1 MRTILNMA
9 DPLLGLLAPQHFVE
23 GGEPYRLMRYVVR
36 QPVEE
41 GLLLYNVMTKA
52 MVLLDPDEVKK
63 FEKDPSAVPGLVEGW
78 FVVPESHDDRKL
90 AREVRAVGKML
101 SKPAKGIS
109 GYTILTTT
117 DCNARC
123 FYCYEKGRSRIH
135 MTEETA
141 DAIIRY
147 IIKHSSG
154 ENVRLRWFGG
164 EPLFNKRVIT
174 RICTRLK
181 EAGVPFRSSM
191 VSNGLL
197 FDEPTIAE
205 AVDLW
210 KLKKIQITLD
220 GTEVV
225 YNRVKNYVNPEGS
238 PFRRVLGNIRL
249 LVNAGVR
256 VNIRLNIDRH
266 NADDLFIL
274 ADLLGAEFGGNPLV
288 RVYSH
293 SLFEACDVRA
303 AVNHDDIQRRELFEK
318 QKRLREKLRDAGLS
332 SPGKLAHSLK
342 LNRCMADNDSS
353 IVILPDGHVG
363 KCEHFSDSEWFSH
376 VLSEEIDD
384 RQIASFK
391 QVRPELEAC
400 SECVLYPDCFRLS
413 KCEEAVH
420 CYPEERED
428 KLLTLR
434 DQILSYYKGYAVSD

>member
-9 DPLLGLLAPQHFVE
+9 DPLPGLLAPQRPV
-23 GGEPYRLMRYVVR
+23 GGERYRLMHFVVQ

-41 GLLLYNVMTKA
+41 GLLLYHVMTKA
-52 MVLLDPDEVKK
+52 LVLIDHNEADML
-63 FEKDPSAVPGLVEGW
+63 EKDPSAVPGLVEGW
-78 FVVPESHDDRKL
+78 FAVPESHDDLKL

-123 FYCYEKGRSRIH
+123 FYCYEKGRSRIP
-135 MTEETA
+135 MTEKTA
-141 DAIIRY
+141 DATVRY
-147 IIKHSSG
+147 IIKNSSG
-154 ENVRLRWFGG
+154 ETVRLRWFGG
-164 EPLFNKRVIT
+164 EPLFNKKVIT
-174 RICTRLK
+174 RICTGLK

-197 FDEPTIAE
+197 FDEPTVAE
-205 AVDLW
+205 AVELW
-210 KLKKIQITLD
+210 KLKKVQITLD
-220 GTEVV
+220 GTEDV

-238 PFRRVLGNIRL
+238 AFRRVLGNIHL
-249 LVNAGVR
+249 LLNAEVK
-256 VNIRLNIDRH
+256 VSIRLNIDRH
-266 NADDLFIL
+266 NADDLFLL
-274 ADLLGAEFGGNPLV
+274 ADQLGAEFGGNPLV

-303 AVNHDDIQRRELFEK
+303 AVSHNDIQRSELFEK
-318 QKRLREKLRDAGLS
+318 QKLLREKLRDAGLS

-342 LNRCMADNDSS
+342 LNRCMADSDSS
-353 IVILPDGHVG
+353 VVILPDGHIG
-363 KCEHFSDSEWFSH
+363 KCEHFSESEWFSH
-376 VLSEEIDD
+376 VLLEETDEG
-384 RQIASFK
+384 QIASFK

-400 SECVLYPDCFRLS
+400 SECALYPDCFRLS

-420 CYPEERED
+420 CNQVERED